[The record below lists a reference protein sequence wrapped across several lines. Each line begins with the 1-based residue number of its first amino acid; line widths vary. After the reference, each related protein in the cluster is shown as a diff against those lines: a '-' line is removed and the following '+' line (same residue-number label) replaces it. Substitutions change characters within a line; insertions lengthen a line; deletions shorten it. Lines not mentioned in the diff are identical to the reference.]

1 MQKSRSRLDLESP
14 SERGPVSAGEI
25 NRELTILKRMFSLAM
40 QAGKLRYKPQIPM
53 LRENNVRIGF
63 FELEQHLE
71 LLKHLPE
78 AFRPVVRFAYVT
90 GWRINSEVLPL
101 QWRQI
106 DLKAGEVRLDPG
118 TTKNREGRVFYFSAE
133 LRELLE
139 DQRKLA
145 DHLQR
150 ELGRIVPHVFLHVV
164 EMKDGRLG
172 KKSGTPIAGSGFY
185 HAWCRARVPACCPAG
200 IPHDLRRTAMRN
212 MVRAG
217 VSERVAMKLSGHK
230 TRSVFDRYN
239 VVSDGDLREA
249 SRRLGHTFGHST
261 RSGGGSAKRNRRNP

>member
-1 MQKSRSRLDLESP
+1 VAKRQTDGRLVKPGRHADEP
-14 SERGPVSAGEI
+14 GRTVPEPPPDRRPVAAGEI

-40 QAGKLRYKPQIPM
+40 QAGKLRYKPHIPM

-106 DLKAGEVRLDPG
+106 DLKRGEVRLDPG
-118 TTKNREGRVFYFSAE
+118 TTKNREGRVFYYSAE

-145 DHLQR
+145 DRLQR
-150 ELGRIVPHVFLHVV
+150 ELGRIVPDVFFHVV
-164 EMKDGRLG
+164 QMKDGRLG
-172 KKSGTPIAGSGFY
+172 KKSGAPIAESGFIT
-185 HAWCRARVPACCPAG
+185 PGAG
-200 IPHDLRRTAMRN
+200 HGPRQAVRR
-212 MVRAG
+212 
-217 VSERVAMKLSGHK
+217 
-230 TRSVFDRYN
+230 
-239 VVSDGDLREA
+239 A
-249 SRRLGHTFGHST
+249 SRTTFVGRQSAT
-261 RSGGGSAKRNRRNP
+261 WSVPISRSGWRRN